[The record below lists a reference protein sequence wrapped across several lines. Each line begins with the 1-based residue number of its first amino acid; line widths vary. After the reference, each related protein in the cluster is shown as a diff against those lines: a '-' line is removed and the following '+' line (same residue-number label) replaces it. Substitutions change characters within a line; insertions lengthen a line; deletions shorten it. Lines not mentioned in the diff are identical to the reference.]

1 MQVSETVYVG
11 YEQGSVGTS
20 NIMTIYTKLT
30 KRLTA
35 EARTG
40 DTSSLR
46 LFYTFEL
53 D

>member
-1 MQVSETVYVG
+1 MQVSDNVYVG

-20 NIMTIYTKLT
+20 NIMTIYTKVT

-35 EARTG
+35 EARAG